1 MDISQHTASSAAP
14 EGFLK
19 EGSRHE
25 VFKLGS
31 QNMGVSENQGYLL
44 LGVLII
50 RILLFKVLYL
60 GPLFSETP
68 TWTSRVCRIMALNRF
83 WAKAPKPE
91 SLKPYLDPTRV

>member
-60 GPLFSETP
+60 GPLFSEIP
-68 TWTSRVCRIMALNRF
+68 IFFQGLEEGRGAVI
-83 WAKAPKPE
+83 
-91 SLKPYLDPTRV
+91 